1 MSTQEIVLPERGAEQ
16 RTQEIRRGLQKL
28 ARRNWSL
35 WGAALVVILSLTA
48 AVASFDVWIK
58 SEPNDPFYQFD
69 ITQSV
74 RGLSGLVL
82 LFSIYTLYQQLKLKR
97 IRGQLAEQIDVAEQS
112 HKRAEEFFKLAVLD
126 PLTGLHNRRFA
137 EERLCAEMAQAQR
150 NGTSLTVL
158 MLDLNDLKNI
168 NDNHGHETGDL
179 ALKRF
184 AQRLREATRGSDLA
198 ARIGGDEFVVVL
210 PECHVRGVLQI
221 LERLRP
227 LEIELEA
234 GRISFSYSV
243 GQTDYKIGE
252 TPAELLR
259 RADHALYAEKK
270 IRKAASFKPVGLA
283 PIDS

>member
-1 MSTQEIVLPERGAEQ
+1 M
-16 RTQEIRRGLQKL
+16 
-28 ARRNWSL
+28 
-35 WGAALVVILSLTA
+35 
-48 AVASFDVWIK
+48 WIE

-82 LFSIYTLYQQLKLKR
+82 LFSVYTLYQQLKLKR